1 MILCRNVVI
10 YFTDEAKT
18 MIYRNFHTALKK
30 HGVLFIGNT
39 EQITNYK
46 ELGYNRM
53 SSFYFE
59 KT

>member
-1 MILCRNVVI
+1 
-10 YFTDEAKT
+10 
-18 MIYRNFHTALKK
+18 MIYKNFHNALKT

-59 KT
+59 KQ